1 MQHNVADTVF
11 SSFSRLRTGARWQS
25 PLGLSVCELI
35 DDTAG
40 AVPQRPLTATGR
52 QLVWREMD
60 PSDPR
65 RLRVQNREP
74 TAVVVEAGAVIDGGM
89 SMRALRCCSVF
100 PAGSETTVAVEPL
113 GGRWWNEG
121 PLRHVGS
128 LDPVA
133 VALLFQAT
141 LAAEPLASSA
151 ITALSS
157 LPPADLLIQDG
168 APALRNMARW
178 LLEDD
183 DGIVAGWI
191 LDHTPDARPWPQRFC
206 GGDQGAPNTA
216 SPRLSRAVHEEVEY
230 GALEAHLVEHGG
242 AGRDLV
248 LFPRGV
254 CLMDRARIAVMGG
267 RR

>member
-60 PSDPR
+60 PPDPR

-89 SMRALRCCSVF
+89 AMRALRCCFVF
-100 PAGSETTVAVEPL
+100 AAGSEATVDVEPL

-121 PLRHVGS
+121 PLHHVGS

-168 APALRNMARW
+168 APPLRDMARC

-191 LDHTPDARPWPQRFC
+191 LDHTPDKRPRPQRFW
-206 GGDQGAPNTA
+206 GDDQETPSTA
-216 SPRLSRAVHEEVEY
+216 SLRLPHALHEDVEY
-230 GALEAHLVEHGG
+230 GALEAHLVEHGS

-248 LFPRGV
+248 LSPRGV
-254 CLMDRARIAVMGG
+254 CLMDRARIAVLGG

>member
-1 MQHNVADTVF
+1 MPLAQRIRAT
-11 SSFSRLRTGARWQS
+11 S
-25 PLGLSVCELI
+25 PK
-35 DDTAG
+35 
-40 AVPQRPLTATGR
+40 
-52 QLVWREMD
+52 
-60 PSDPR
+60 
-65 RLRVQNREP
+65 
-74 TAVVVEAGAVIDGGM
+74 
-89 SMRALRCCSVF
+89 
-100 PAGSETTVAVEPL
+100 
-113 GGRWWNEG
+113 
-121 PLRHVGS
+121 
-128 LDPVA
+128 
-133 VALLFQAT
+133 AT

-168 APALRNMARW
+168 APPLREMAGC

-191 LDHTPDARPWPQRFC
+191 LDHTPDKRPWPQRFW
-206 GGDQGAPNTA
+206 GGDQCAPNA
-216 SPRLSRAVHEEVEY
+216 ALLRLPSALPEDVEY